1 MVGINKITPSK
12 VIRPVKSDDKKPMPT
27 VEKKHNEEV
36 GKSLSKDDGTKDNP
50 EGTQAN
56 HIDERI

>member
-12 VIRPVKSDDKKPMPT
+12 VIRPVKPDDKKPMPT

-36 GKSLSKDDGTKDNP
+36 GKSLPKDGTKDNP